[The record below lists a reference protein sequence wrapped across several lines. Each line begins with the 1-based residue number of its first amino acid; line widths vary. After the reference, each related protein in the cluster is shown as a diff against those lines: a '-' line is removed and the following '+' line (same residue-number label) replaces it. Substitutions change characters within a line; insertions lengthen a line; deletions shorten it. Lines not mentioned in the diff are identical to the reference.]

1 MEDKERIFFSSLG
14 KKIKAGF
21 WMEGQAIYWQDVF
34 AHFRPSARQSVDV
47 KNGHHYYLPYLQ
59 SIQWVQI
66 ANTRV
71 YRQTNTKMVAD
82 CICFICD
89 AVFAKRKYSVDINRL
104 RLQYFSFKQTFYF
117 ILRKKNAKLAFNFS
131 DSYQHQR
138 YCYYSCN
145 FRAYC
150 KEGDSIVLLSSSH
163 HPHHHRIYNDDLDFS
178 QISEK

>member
-1 MEDKERIFFSSLG
+1 MVTNIICHIF
-14 KKIKAGF
+14 KT
-21 WMEGQAIYWQDVF
+21 VF
-34 AHFRPSARQSVDV
+34 
-47 KNGHHYYLPYLQ
+47 NGRKY
-59 SIQWVQI
+59 

-89 AVFAKRKYSVDINRL
+89 AVFTKRKYSVDINRL

-163 HPHHHRIYNDDLDFS
+163 HPHHHRIYNDDSDFS
-178 QISEK
+178 QISEKQKKLFLQHSNYQPVSCESR